1 MIMVGTVWAGAA
13 GGMAP
18 APAGRAAARPLPR
31 FHAGREAL
39 TVIVMNCGNR
49 ATAGWVISGM
59 RWRDGPAN
67 ADEPS
72 SDGLAGL
79 VRAGRLAA
87 GLTQQQLA
95 RAAGVSVGVVRDLE
109 QRRTGR
115 PRRRSVERIAAALG
129 IGLDPD
135 GGAPNVASAAD
146 EAAGAGGRIVT
157 GAPGLGAGVD
167 GGDEPAGGLRLRVL
181 GSLAAWRDGTAVPL
195 GPARQRTVLALLA
208 VQPNSLV
215 RREAICEALWEDDP
229 PATAVSMIQSYVSR
243 LRRLLDP
250 TPSVAGGAGL
260 LAAAG
265 SGYRLQVTGEE
276 LDVIV
281 FEQLCARAGAAARA
295 GDPDNSCV
303 LYERALALWQGEPLA
318 DIEVLRSHPAVADLT
333 RRWAAAVEEYADAAS
348 AQGWHGRVLAPL
360 RALAAREPMNE
371 RAHARLMV
379 ALAGSG
385 QQAAALEVF
394 DAIRHRLDDQ
404 LGIRPG
410 AELAAAHARVL
421 GQHIPAANREGP
433 GNAGGAATAARAG
446 GETTGPAAPAGPR
459 AGPAPG
465 TAPGPVGEP
474 EAAHLRRAGRRS
486 PVAVVPRQ
494 LPAAAPHFVGRT
506 CELSSLSRQLR
517 HGPDGADGVAISV
530 VGGTAG
536 VGKTTLAVTWAHQ
549 VAGQFPDG
557 QLYVNLRGYGPATN
571 PMSPADA
578 LRGFLEAFAIPAG
591 QIPASLE
598 SLAGMYRSLLSG
610 RRVLVVLDNARDAAQ
625 VRPLLPGEAG
635 CAVVITSRSQLTG
648 LVASDGAA
656 PLTLDVLSEA
666 DARELLARRLG
677 ASRLAQ
683 EPDAAAELTGMCAR
697 LPLALAITAAR
708 AASHPGARLTELVS
722 ELDDAVARLDAL
734 ETGDPDTSVR
744 AVLSWSYEN
753 LVPEAARMFR
763 LLALHPGP
771 DVGAPAA
778 ASLAGV
784 SPSQAIGLLRTLTRA
799 ALLTEHAPG
808 RFAFHDLLRAYAT
821 ELVRATE
828 SSSDRRAAG
837 HRILDHY
844 LHTAHSAA
852 ALSQFKREPL
862 ALKPPRAG
870 TVPEQFAD
878 EESALDWFRAEDQI
892 LRAVIAQAVIDEF
905 DTHAWQL
912 TSTLAP
918 FVQRSGRLL
927 QQDWNALLT
936 SALVAARRQG
946 DVAGQARVH
955 WDLGLVRT
963 RLGRYVDALSHLT
976 RALDLYRQLGSQPG
990 QASCH
995 LGLALMFE
1003 EQGHEAEALRHA
1015 ERALDIFR
1023 GEGHRS
1029 GQAEALN
1036 AAGWYCTKLGEHR
1049 RALEFCQ
1056 QALDLY
1062 RELGSRPGEAGTL
1075 DSIGYAHHQLGDY
1088 PHAVAC
1094 YQSSLAL
1101 LRQFGDFDD
1110 EALVLIHLGDAHY
1123 ASGDAQTAREA
1134 WSQALTML
1142 EDKHDPG
1149 ADRVRARLGDLAAG
1163 RDITDPT
1170 TALNR

>member
-1 MIMVGTVWAGAA
+1 M
-13 GGMAP
+13 
-18 APAGRAAARPLPR
+18 
-31 FHAGREAL
+31 H
-39 TVIVMNCGNR
+39 
-49 ATAGWVISGM
+49 
-59 RWRDGPAN
+59 WRDGLAN
-67 ADEPS
+67 ADDEPS

-79 VRAGRLAA
+79 VRARRLAA
-87 GLTQQQLA
+87 GLTQLQLA

-109 QRRTGR
+109 QGRTGQ
-115 PRRRSVERIAAALG
+115 PRRRSVERIAAVLG
-129 IGLDPD
+129 VGLDPD
-135 GGAPNVASAAD
+135 GGAADVSPAAD
-146 EAAGAGGRIVT
+146 QAAGEGERTAGAAPGT
-157 GAPGLGAGVD
+157 GAAAD
-167 GGDEPAGGLRLRVL
+167 GGEPAGGLRLRVL
-181 GSLAAWRDGTAVPL
+181 GSLAAWRDGAAVPL

-215 RREAICEALWEDDP
+215 RREAICDALWEDDP

-250 TPSVAGGAGL
+250 APPSAGGAGL

-276 LDVIV
+276 LDVIA

-295 GDPDNSCV
+295 GDPDTACA

-333 RRWAAAVEEYADAAS
+333 RRWASAVEEYADAAS
-348 AQGWHGRVLAPL
+348 GQGWHDRVLVPL

-371 RAHARLMV
+371 RAHARLMI

-394 DAIRHRLDDQ
+394 DAIRRRLDDQ

-421 GQHIPAANREGP
+421 GQHIPAAANLAGP
-433 GNAGGAATAARAG
+433 ADAGDGPAAAAEGGATS
-446 GETTGPAAPAGPR
+446 APAGPTAPA
-459 AGPAPG
+459 AGA
-465 TAPGPVGEP
+465 APGPVGEP
-474 EAAHLRRAGRRS
+474 AAVELRRAGRRS

-494 LPAAAPHFVGRT
+494 LPAAAPHFVGRA

-517 HGPDGADGVAISV
+517 HGPDGDDGVAISV
-530 VGGTAG
+530 IGGTAG

-571 PMSPADA
+571 PIMSPADA

-666 DARELLARRLG
+666 DAKELLARRLG
-677 ASRLAQ
+677 ASRLAD

-753 LVPEAARMFR
+753 LAPEAARMFR

-771 DVGAPAA
+771 DVGIPAA
-778 ASLAGV
+778 ASLAAVG
-784 SPSQAIGLLRTLTRA
+784 PSQATGLLRMLTRA

-828 SSSDRRAAG
+828 TSGDRRAAG
-837 HRILDHY
+837 HRVLDHY
-844 LHTAHSAA
+844 LHTAHAAA
-852 ALSQFKREPL
+852 ALAQFKREPL

-870 TVPEQFAD
+870 AVPEQLAD
-878 EESALDWFRAEDQI
+878 EESALTWFGAEEQI

-912 TSTLAP
+912 TCTLAP
-918 FVQRSGRLL
+918 FVQRSGRWLRH
-927 QQDWNALLT
+927 DWNAVLT

-946 DVAGQARVH
+946 DIAGQALVHWELGRVH
-955 WDLGLVRT
+955 T
-963 RLGRYVDALSHLT
+963 RLDRYVDALSHLT
-976 RALDLYRQLGSQPG
+976 RALDLYRQLGSKPG
-990 QASCH
+990 QASSH

-1003 EQGHEAEALRHA
+1003 QQAHEAEALRHA
-1015 ERALDIFR
+1015 ERALDLYR
-1023 GEGHRS
+1023 AEKHRS
-1029 GQAEALN
+1029 GMAEALN
-1036 AAGWYCTKLGEHR
+1036 AAGWYCTKLGEHQQ
-1049 RALEFCQ
+1049 ALDFCQ

-1062 RELGSRPGEAGTL
+1062 LELGSQPGEAVTL

-1088 PHAVAC
+1088 PRAIAC
-1094 YQSSLAL
+1094 YQSALAL

-1123 ASGDAQTAREA
+1123 ASGEAQPAREA
-1134 WSQALTML
+1134 WAQALAIL
-1142 EDKHDPG
+1142 EDHRDPG
-1149 ADRVRARLGDLAAG
+1149 ADRVRARLSDLAAG
-1163 RDITDPT
+1163 RDITDAS